1 MYTMDAMFSVDT
13 NRTKDGE
20 NNENKEYNSLK
31 NVSPAPVR
39 WKTITDASYHSP
51 TKSQKYS
58 DAIVLPTANENR
70 NTGHK
75 IVFGAGTGLGGMAMG
90 GSGL

>member
-1 MYTMDAMFSVDT
+1 MDAMFSADT
-13 NRTKDGE
+13 NRTNGDEEK
-20 NNENKEYNSLK
+20 NENKAYNSLK

-39 WKTITDASYHSP
+39 WKTITDASYNSP

-58 DAIVLPTANENR
+58 ETIGLPSANENR